1 MVAMLRTAL
10 TDLRT
15 ALVVFVAVSV
25 LTGLAYPFAITGI
38 SQGLFHHQANGS
50 IVERGGTPA
59 GSSLVGQVFSD
70 PKYFHGRPSAAGTD
84 GYDASASSGSNLGPT
99 SKPLAD
105 RVASEVARIREE
117 NGLASDARIP
127 VDAVTASAS
136 GLDPHISPAYAALQ
150 VPRVARARG
159 VPEAA
164 VNTLVGRF
172 TDGSTFGV
180 LGEARVNVLLLNLAL
195 DEQLGGAQQ

>member
-1 MVAMLRTAL
+1 MLRTAL

-15 ALVVFVAVSV
+15 AIIAFVAISV
-25 LTGLAYPFAITGI
+25 LTGLAYPFAITGV

-99 SKPLAD
+99 SQALAD
-105 RVASEVARIREE
+105 RVARDVARIREQ
-117 NGLASDARIP
+117 NDLASDARIP

-159 VPEAA
+159 ASESA
-164 VNTLVGRF
+164 VRALVDQF

-195 DEQLGGAQQ
+195 DEQLGVAQQ